1 MTPRLSVRTS
11 IAFIFAIFFC
21 ASLLKAQPRSR
32 KEPATYLGPGISARP
47 VDRAQPPS
55 RSTTLARPGSLA
67 LGGLSPAERSKIG
80 AVGLMQRIG
89 VHRALPEGSLD
100 RGTWNALGNGH
111 VWRLA
116 IQSDSATGLRVE
128 FSNFDVGAGKVWVH
142 SAATVDGPYTG
153 RGPYGNGE
161 FWSGT
166 VDGESAVIEFE
177 PAGGIGNNSLINN
190 APPFHVH
197 RIAHESLNP
206 RAPGTLAFA
215 TAPTPLVDNAAS
227 CNLDVNCYKDW
238 LTTKK
243 SVAHIQFEETSGIEQ
258 GTFLCSAS
266 LAGTRDNSF
275 TPYLLTAG
283 HCIHDEAAA
292 RSLETFWAY
301 ESAGCNLGAPFDR
314 GNLNSQNGGHLLG
327 WAPIDKGD
335 YSLVLLPNV
344 PPGVVFSGWDP
355 QDPEIGTDLVGI
367 HHPMGSFK
375 RISFGHTTN
384 SADVF
389 VGNDFAPSGYY
400 HDVLYDLGITQPGS
414 SGSPL
419 FSSPGVIVGMLTY
432 GPAVPGDFACANG
445 DFGGYGKFSLAYAA
459 LQAFFE
465 DLPFSEVTPSTTN
478 INFTGLN
485 HAITGSAT
493 QTITLTTQSAQPVGF
508 SVNSDLA
515 WVSIS
520 PSSGT
525 VSNSSPAK
533 VQVTV
538 NPAYFLQTETYTTPL
553 TLLSGAAPPVYVN
566 VNVKMV
572 INTSNVVAS
581 AIPATVSQSGNS
593 WTLTLAL
600 QETNGSATTLTS
612 MRIDGVDYTAS
623 IGSFFGSNR
632 IPANGLITATVHT
645 SGLTPP
651 VTKFFEFFGKDVLSG
666 ATWYRM
672 VPVTFNP

>member
-1 MTPRLSVRTS
+1 MTPRLSIRTS
-11 IAFIFAIFFC
+11 IAFIFTIFCF
-21 ASLLKAQPRSR
+21 ASLLKAQPRAR
-32 KEPATYLGPGISARP
+32 KEPAIYHGPGVSPKP
-47 VDRAQPPS
+47 VDRTQPPS
-55 RSTTLARPGSLA
+55 RSNALARPGSLA

-80 AVGLMQRIG
+80 AVGLMQRVG
-89 VHRALPEGSLD
+89 VHREIPEGSLD
-100 RGTWNALGNGH
+100 RGTWTPLGNGH

-128 FSNFDVGAGKVWVH
+128 FSNFSVGDGKVWVH
-142 SAATVDGPYTG
+142 SATTVDGPYTG

-177 PAGGIGNNSLINN
+177 AAGGIANSSLVNN

-197 RIAHESLNP
+197 RIAHESFNP
-206 RAPGTLAFA
+206 RAPGALLFSPSA
-215 TAPTPLVDNAAS
+215 TQGDDPAAL

-243 SVAHIQFEETSGIEQ
+243 SVAHIQFEETSGPEQ

-292 RSLETFWAY
+292 RSLQTFWAY
-301 ESAGCNLGAPFDR
+301 ESPGCGLGQPADR
-314 GNLNSQNGGHLLG
+314 GSLNSQNGGHLLG

-344 PPGVVFSGWDP
+344 PQGVVFSGWDP
-355 QDPEIGTDLVGI
+355 NDPDVGTPLVGI
-367 HHPMGSFK
+367 HHPMGSYK
-375 RISFGHTTN
+375 RISFGHTTD
-384 SADVF
+384 SVDVF
-389 VGNDFAPSGYY
+389 VGNDFAPGGYY

-432 GPAVPGDFACANG
+432 GPAEPGEVACANG

-465 DLPFSEVTPSTTN
+465 DLPFSEVTPSATN

-485 HAITGSAT
+485 HAITGSST
-493 QTITLTTQSAQPVGF
+493 QTITLTTQSAQPVHF
-508 SVNSDLA
+508 SINSDA
-515 WVSIS
+515 PWISVS

-525 VSNSSPAK
+525 ISNSSPAK
-533 VQVTV
+533 IQVTV
-538 NPAYFLQTETYTTPL
+538 NPSYFLQTDTYTAPL
-553 TLLSGAAPPVYVN
+553 TVLSGAAPPLYVN

-581 AIPATVSQSGNS
+581 AIPAVVAQSGNS
-593 WTLTLAL
+593 WTVTLAL
-600 QETNGSATTLTS
+600 QETNGTATTVTT
-612 MRIDGVDYTAS
+612 MRIDGADYSGS
-623 IGSFFGSNR
+623 IASFFGTNK

-645 SGLTPP
+645 SGLIPP